1 MNISEDD
8 FARRPETYFKTE
20 RQKEKGQN
28 DVYERKEAV
37 ETDAVMHLM
46 LRSLC
51 QGSEHGLMLPLGHV

>member
-8 FARRPETYFKTE
+8 FARRPETYFKIE

-37 ETDAVMHLM
+37 ETDAGLHLM
-46 LRSLC
+46 PGSLC
-51 QGSEHGLMLPLGHV
+51 QGSEHGLLLSLGHV